1 MADEKVYITVDGC
14 ETEITDIE
22 DINVIRNIFDRQRID
37 ILSTRTVKD
46 LCTGN
51 FQFYIASYQRGY
63 RWEKDEVEMLLNDIF
78 SVYHDSQTPQYCLQP
93 LVVRK
98 RYACKYSTKLSKGF
112 ENNNDAH
119 PLDECYELLD
129 GQQRLTTIWL
139 ILSQLNVN
147 KTYQIFYELTRY
159 VDKKF
164 IEFANKTIYDWINK
178 NLKEEEKDN
187 FLQTILEKL
196 TFIWFEVSDAMPSK
210 QEKTT
215 SEEQNAEN
223 QKSESLFRKIN
234 KGKIELTNAELF
246 KAMLL
251 NDEETTEEQRQK
263 LEQIS
268 FEWDKIEQSLRN
280 DDFWFFISNETS
292 DERTRIDF
300 ILEVYARSIKK
311 QIDNDKHDV
320 KFKEYFSKSKKTS
333 NYGSEF
339 EEYYNNL
346 DKNKDRYSFLV
357 VNKYIDYCK
366 TIGKD
371 KTIKD
376 IWEEVVEVHDKLCS
390 WYLDDELYHNIGFL
404 VACESRTRA
413 VASEIIVELYT
424 ECKNLTIAKV
434 KEKVLDKI
442 KNRFEGMARR
452 IRAGGS
458 DNTEF
463 LKDLNASDI
472 DYDTTKTSDLQMF
485 LLYSNIYPIVRQIR
499 NYENKRNG
507 ENIKDSLKEID
518 IARFPFKMY
527 YQIKWDI
534 EHINPKEPIVQID
547 NALQMFDSE
556 AEKEEYKKA
565 INEYLQ
571 KKKQCS
577 IDDLNKNLQEE
588 WDKNKP
594 ENGSNAVRNLVLLDS
609 TTNRQYH
616 NAIFGYKRHCIIER
630 DKEGKYILPQTKKV
644 FLKYDS
650 INPTFI
656 EWTKDDQDNYER
668 ELNNMLDFVKNCTSK
683 AEGIDE

>member
-1 MADEKVYITVDGC
+1 
-14 ETEITDIE
+14 
-22 DINVIRNIFDRQRID
+22 
-37 ILSTRTVKD
+37 
-46 LCTGN
+46 
-51 FQFYIASYQRGY
+51 
-63 RWEKDEVEMLLNDIF
+63 
-78 SVYHDSQTPQYCLQP
+78 
-93 LVVRK
+93 
-98 RYACKYSTKLSKGF
+98 
-112 ENNNDAH
+112 
-119 PLDECYELLD
+119 
-129 GQQRLTTIWL
+129 
-139 ILSQLNVN
+139 
-147 KTYQIFYELTRY
+147 
-159 VDKKF
+159 
-164 IEFANKTIYDWINK
+164 
-178 NLKEEEKDN
+178 
-187 FLQTILEKL
+187 
-196 TFIWFEVSDAMPSK
+196 
-210 QEKTT
+210 
-215 SEEQNAEN
+215 
-223 QKSESLFRKIN
+223 
-234 KGKIELTNAELF
+234 
-246 KAMLL
+246 
-251 NDEETTEEQRQK
+251 
-263 LEQIS
+263 
-268 FEWDKIEQSLRN
+268 
-280 DDFWFFISNETS
+280 
-292 DERTRIDF
+292 
-300 ILEVYARSIKK
+300 
-311 QIDNDKHDV
+311 
-320 KFKEYFSKSKKTS
+320 
-333 NYGSEF
+333 
-339 EEYYNNL
+339 
-346 DKNKDRYSFLV
+346 
-357 VNKYIDYCK
+357 
-366 TIGKD
+366 
-371 KTIKD
+371 
-376 IWEEVVEVHDKLCS
+376 
-390 WYLDDELYHNIGFL
+390 
-404 VACESRTRA
+404 
-413 VASEIIVELYT
+413 
-424 ECKNLTIAKV
+424 
-434 KEKVLDKI
+434 
-442 KNRFEGMARR
+442 MARR

-556 AEKEEYKKA
+556 AEKEEYRKA